1 LNSCRTSPDNE
12 GTRDSFLNS
21 GVFTVKY
28 AFPLMLMALLV
39 VAGCKKEEGKAAD
52 KPAGETATAVS
63 HGDIE
68 TPPGFDDAV
77 KSGQPVLVDFYADW

>member
-1 LNSCRTSPDNE
+1 M
-12 GTRDSFLNS
+12 
-21 GVFTVKY
+21 KY

-52 KPAGETATAVS
+52 KPAGETATAKPTGGQTATAVS

>member
-1 LNSCRTSPDNE
+1 MC
-12 GTRDSFLNS
+12 GSFLNS
-21 GVFTVKY
+21 GGFTVKY
-28 AFPLMLMALLV
+28 ALPLMLMALLV
-39 VAGCKKEEGKAAD
+39 VAGCKKEED
-52 KPAGETATAVS
+52 KPAGEDQKAAAKPAGGQTATAVS

>member
-1 LNSCRTSPDNE
+1 M
-12 GTRDSFLNS
+12 
-21 GVFTVKY
+21 KY

-52 KPAGETATAVS
+52 KPAGGQTATAVS